1 MPMEP
6 LCACARNPTSARKQA
21 SQSGIVLLAVLA
33 VMIVLTIFL
42 AAMFGLAAAELR
54 RSKKQL
60 EQDRGVAGME
70 AAVTADLRLNI
81 RSQFSSNASLDIPS
95 LSLGQARSGTPN
107 EGSGYYAFSLSAQS
121 PSGDTVPATQ
131 SRPSLFALE
140 DSDDPFRGTLAIV
153 DLLYITA
160 SANRI
165 DQSPPQWGDPLS
177 LGSHPVLAIRQIPLS
192 QFSIYSSDDLELDGS
207 LNPDTGRVYSLG
219 NITVSGPVQTDFP
232 LGAAANINLS
242 GAGSSLQA
250 RSAPDSAPVTMQLSS
265 TTDPDW
271 PALAKSVD
279 HSTILSGRDLP
290 MGTISAASVAELT
303 APPGSPPQGQY
314 KDSQRLY
321 WQCARIIT
329 ENAGV
334 ISVSANNGSALP
346 DEGRQFSIYE
356 TTNYTAG
363 PVVVFDYSK
372 VAPGGTRTSFYFAS
386 TNPNAV
392 LLIRN
397 AAPQVNV
404 SIVTPHQIMVAGGGN
419 LTGSLI
425 TGSGVSSVPAGW

>member
-1 MPMEP
+1 MPMAP
-6 LCACARNPTSARKQA
+6 LCACARNPTSAKRA

-42 AAMFGLAAAELR
+42 AAMFGLATTELR

-60 EQDRGVAGME
+60 EQDRAVAGME

-95 LSLGQARSGTPN
+95 LSLAQPGSGTPN

-177 LGSHPVLAIRQIPLS
+177 LGSQPVVAIRQIPVS
-192 QFSIYSSDDLELDGS
+192 QFSIYSSDDLALDVAA
-207 LNPDTGRVYSLG
+207 PGRVYSLG

-242 GAGSSLQA
+242 GAASSLQA
-250 RSAPDSAPVTMQLSS
+250 RSAPDSAPVTMQVSS
-265 TTDPDW
+265 TTDPGW

-303 APPGSPPQGQY
+303 APPGSPTQGQY
-314 KDSQRLY
+314 KDGQRLY

-334 ISVSANNGSALP
+334 ISVSANNGSALL

-419 LTGSLI
+419 LTGSFI
-425 TGSGVSSVPAGW
+425 TGSGVSSVPANW